1 MSILTGFKK
10 VKNYILTSSGYQLL
24 SRWTSSQTVEFD
36 DGKTAQA
43 KLGEINGIAKT
54 YVDMKKA
61 TDNSMAASA
70 KAVMEGLENS
80 SALISMTQAEYD
92 ALSDEERTDN
102 NMRAILDANPDVVD
116 AKNVNFDNTDTNLTA
131 TNTQSAITELNGK
144 LQLSTE
150 HTILYS
156 NYFAAN
162 VTNNIT
168 LNDDF
173 KNYKTLFFVCNNGT
187 AALYCPTIYPASY
200 IKKLYESTKNT
211 QYLGTYPSIN
221 TFIGSAQSS
230 AFIPIADNKFKLTT
244 YTSGTF
250 FVIGLK

>member
-1 MSILTGFKK
+1 MCNINLTGK
-10 VKNYILTSSGYQLL
+10 
-24 SRWTSSQTVEFD
+24 
-36 DGKTAQA
+36 
-43 KLGEINGIAKT
+43 
-54 YVDMKKA
+54 
-61 TDNSMAASA
+61 
-70 KAVMEGLENS
+70 
-80 SALISMTQAEYD
+80 
-92 ALSDEERTDN
+92 
-102 NMRAILDANPDVVD
+102 
-116 AKNVNFDNTDTNLTA
+116 
-131 TNTQSAITELNGK
+131 
-144 LQLSTE
+144 LSTE

-221 TFIGSAQSS
+221 TFIGSAQSG

-244 YTSGTF
+244 YMSGTF
-250 FVIGLK
+250 FIIGLK